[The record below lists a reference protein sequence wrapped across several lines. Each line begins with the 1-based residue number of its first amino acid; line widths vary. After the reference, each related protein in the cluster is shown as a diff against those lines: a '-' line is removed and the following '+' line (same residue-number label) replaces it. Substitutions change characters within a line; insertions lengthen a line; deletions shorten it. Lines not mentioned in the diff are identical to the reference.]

1 MPAIQKYSNIHE
13 AVKAG
18 DVNELTKMV
27 KCGASV
33 NEIRGRDKFTP
44 LHTACDIGA
53 LEVLHWLM
61 WKRADPNLCTPQG
74 WTPAHIAAIRGED
87 TCLQALSNNNVSLNV
102 RDNYDRTPLHIA
114 AAHGNS
120 FCLYTILR
128 NATEI
133 DADDKNGWTAV
144 HHASFHGHLG
154 CVQTLYKWH
163 AKTDVTDK
171 QGNTPAHLAAME
183 GNLLCLKFLVSCK
196 SDPNDIL
203 KASNDLG
210 EVPKDLA
217 SQFYKENVVNYIE
230 AIEWKKEHPEKSEN
244 LSFPAHVAAS
254 RGNLEH
260 LQMLVEN
267 GIVSINECDS
277 NGSTLAHKAAGQ
289 GQTHILQWL
298 IEMGATVSIS
308 NHVGDSPKDLAE
320 RFAHLACIKL
330 LQDASPEED
339 EITQMDLRVLS
350 RNSTAQN
357 TNKNDQ
363 ALDRAKEKVQDLE
376 EELNIARKN
385 YSQLGGMISEEQ
397 KQRKDIQEKNQTI
410 KELETQLEYER
421 LRREKLEA
429 QVDECQQQLA
439 LIGANFSSE
448 DTDASSDISTK
459 PSNQVPTKY
468 AKSPKV
474 NHKHKTEGLE
484 YDLVLYHS
492 YV

>member
-44 LHTACDIGA
+44 LHTACNIGA

-133 DADDKNGWTAV
+133 DADDKNGWTAM

-203 KASNDLG
+203 KACNDLG

-260 LQMLVEN
+260 LQMLIEN

-277 NGSTLAHKAAGQ
+277 NGSTLAHK
-289 GQTHILQWL
+289 
-298 IEMGATVSIS
+298 
-308 NHVGDSPKDLAE
+308 
-320 RFAHLACIKL
+320 
-330 LQDASPEED
+330 EED
-339 EITQMDLRVLS
+339 EITQMDLGGLS

-357 TNKNDQ
+357 ADKNDQ

-474 NHKHKTEGLE
+474 NHKHKTEGISIKRS
-484 YDLVLYHS
+484 VNNGKKVS
-492 YV
+492 C